1 MTRRLAVRFAV
12 LGLIMGVVGGLGP
25 SAAAQEPPPPQ
36 LEVEIEVDS
45 VGIIHPV
52 SLTRNEVALTGTAVC
67 SRLASLDVFAEVRQL
82 ADGRFLINGHGGEFF
97 RECDGEISWTFRV
110 QSENGLFAG
119 GLADVEIGAHA
130 FDSESGDHVFVE
142 VLQEI
147 RLLGP
152 EGTFTDD
159 DGNIHEGAIEA
170 IAAEG
175 ITKGCNPPVNDRYCP
190 SGTVTR
196 GQMAAFLVR
205 ALGLT
210 DNGGGDLFVDD
221 DGSIFEN
228 DIDKLGTAEV
238 TKGCNPPVNDRYCPD
253 GKVTRGQMAAFLVRA
268 FGYTDDGGG
277 NLFTDDDG
285 SVFESDIDRLAT
297 AGVTK
302 GCNPPTNDRY
312 CPDSLVTRG
321 QMATLLTRA
330 LGLTPISLPPST

>member
-25 SAAAQEPPPPQ
+25 SAAAQEPPPPP

-67 SRLASLDVFAEVRQL
+67 SSLASLDVFAEVRQL
-82 ADGRFLINGHGGEFF
+82 ADGRFLIHGHGGEFF
-97 RECDGEISWTFRV
+97 HECDGEISWTFHV

-119 GLADVEIGAHA
+119 GLADVEIGAFA
-130 FDSESGDHVFVE
+130 FDGESGDSVFVE

-196 GQMAAFLVR
+196 GQIATFFHRYKGSPDVVIDASSHRTVYMVAVGLLANRMRQDPRPGRRTPLIR
-205 ALGLT
+205 ADLAQVLGRRSCVIL
-210 DNGGGDLFVDD
+210 GG
-221 DGSIFEN
+221 
-228 DIDKLGTAEV
+228 
-238 TKGCNPPVNDRYCPD
+238 
-253 GKVTRGQMAAFLVRA
+253 
-268 FGYTDDGGG
+268 
-277 NLFTDDDG
+277 
-285 SVFESDIDRLAT
+285 
-297 AGVTK
+297 
-302 GCNPPTNDRY
+302 
-312 CPDSLVTRG
+312 
-321 QMATLLTRA
+321 
-330 LGLTPISLPPST
+330 